1 MILSNMV
8 KLKVYV
14 KTYGCTLN
22 QSDSERIKGVLN
34 TDKNVEIV
42 DSLDKCDLEIINSC
56 TVKNTAEEKLYR
68 EIRSAES
75 KGKKVVVAGCVPQA
89 EKSLIGTK
97 LKKYSIIGPNN
108 INDVT
113 KVIKAKGIFLQDKHP
128 IKKINIKTITN
139 NKFVMIIPISEGCI
153 GSCSYCK
160 TKQARGELSS
170 YSEKD
175 ILRIAE
181 DAIKNGVKELWL
193 TAQDTSCYGFDI
205 KNKDGLTLK
214 TNLAKLVKKIIKIPG
229 DFKIRVGMGNP
240 NSFLEIIDEYLEV
253 FESEKM
259 YKFFHI
265 PVQSGSDN
273 VLKDMNRF
281 YSVKDFK
288 KLIKIIK
295 KEVKNPFFA
304 TDIIVGY
311 PNENEKDFNQS
322 LKLINWLKPEML
334 NISRMWLRQGT
345 PAQRKHKQ
353 LPTKLVKQRSQEMT
367 QLFHKILDK
376 NKKKWKDWQGKIIIT
391 EKGKNNSWIGKNEFY
406 KQVIIKSAKLK
417 IGDVVECKAVS
428 LGRFEIVAELI

>member
-75 KGKKVVVAGCVPQA
+75 KGKKVVVAGCVSQA

-113 KVIKAKGIFLQDKHP
+113 KVIKAKGVFLQDKHP

-139 NKFVMIIPISEGCI
+139 NKFVTIIPISEGCI

>member
-1 MILSNMV
+1 MV